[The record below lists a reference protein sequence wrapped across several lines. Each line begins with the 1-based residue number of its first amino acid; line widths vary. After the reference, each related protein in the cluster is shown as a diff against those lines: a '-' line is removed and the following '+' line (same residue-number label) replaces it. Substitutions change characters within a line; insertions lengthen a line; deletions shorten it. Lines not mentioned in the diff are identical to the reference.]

1 MYIALLRGI
10 NVGGHNKIKMAE
22 LRQALLDIGF
32 TNVKTYIQSGNIL
45 FHAQADK
52 DTICKQIEE
61 VLLQRWG
68 LNIKVMIRTADEIR
82 AIIATCPFTLE
93 QITAAEA
100 SAGGEALYV
109 SMIMNQPNPAKL
121 TKLEQASS
129 EQEQYVLVRDEV
141 YMLLADGMRNS
152 KLAVAVDK
160 LGVPVTTRNWK
171 TMTKLCALL
180 DENIE

>member
-1 MYIALLRGI
+1 
-10 NVGGHNKIKMAE
+10 MAE

-45 FHAQADK
+45 FHAQEDAD
-52 DTICKQIEE
+52 TVRQQIEE
-61 VLLQRWG
+61 VILEHWG
-68 LNIKVMIRTADEIR
+68 LSIKVMIRTAHQIR
-82 AIIATCPFTLE
+82 AIITNCPYTSE
-93 QITAAEA
+93 QIATAEA

-109 SMIMNQPNPAKL
+109 SMLMNQPDSTKL

-129 EQEQYVLVRDEV
+129 KQEQYVLVGDEV

-160 LGVPVTTRNWK
+160 LGIPVTTRNWK
-171 TMTKLCALL
+171 TMSKLCALI
-180 DENIE
+180 DEV